1 MAKIK
6 MKNSVT
12 VAETFHDFLVGK
24 KAAGVSEKTLLT
36 YGQHFSA
43 VSKHL
48 SPDTP
53 MDALNKTE
61 LEDMISSM
69 RDAGL
74 AANSIKSYTR
84 TLKSFLSWCNEAGI
98 TRLNIQLY
106 KAEETIKETYSD
118 EELKKLLK
126 KPNMTKCTFAEYR
139 NWVIINL
146 LLNNGCRAATIR
158 NIQIKDVDNENKV
171 IYLRHTKNK
180 RAQVIP
186 LCEALC
192 GILREYMRVRGG
204 GGDEYLFP
212 NENGVQLTENGLRCT
227 ISKYNRRRGVEKTS
241 IHLFRHTFAKK
252 YLVDCGGNAFT
263 LQRLKTAVFVSVN
276 QNISQ
281 AVFKDEVKERVT
293 GGGMRPTVF
302 FAVLHVQPV
311 GLCRRLEF
319 FVVVGVP
326 PTGILYAILIIEI
339 VYHFM

>member
-36 YGQHFSA
+36 YEQHFSA

-53 MDALNKTE
+53 MDALNKAK
-61 LEDMISSM
+61 LEDMIASM

-74 AANSIKSYTR
+74 AANSIKSYTQ

-126 KPNMTKCTFAEYR
+126 KPNMKKCTFAEYR

-192 GILREYMRVRGG
+192 GVLREYMRVRG
-204 GGDEYLFP
+204 DYLFP
-212 NENGVQLTENGLRCT
+212 NENGSQLTENGLRCS
-227 ISKYNRRRGVEKTS
+227 IASYNRRRGVEKTS

>member
-53 MDALNKTE
+53 MDALNKAD

-126 KPNMTKCTFAEYR
+126 KPNMKKCTFAEYR

-158 NIQIKDVDNENKV
+158 NIQIKDVDIENKV

-204 GGDEYLFP
+204 DGDEYLFP
-212 NENGVQLTENGLRCT
+212 NENGVQLTENCLRCT
-227 ISKYNRRRGVEKTS
+227 ISKYNRRHGVEKTS

-263 LQRLKTAVFVSVN
+263 LQRLLGHSTLDMTK
-276 QNISQ
+276 
-281 AVFKDEVKERVT
+281 
-293 GGGMRPTVF
+293 
-302 FAVLHVQPV
+302 HY
-311 GLCRRLEF
+311 C
-319 FVVVGVP
+319 
-326 PTGILYAILIIEI
+326 AIFDADITRDFDNYSPLAQIKGAESSKIK
-339 VYHFM
+339 MGR